1 MVVEVIS
8 SSLLMQI
15 YLDLITAYT
24 VEPATTKVVW
34 FSQFD
39 WPSNCRRGRG
49 FTILTAHH
57 PF

>member
-1 MVVEVIS
+1 M
-8 SSLLMQI
+8 
-15 YLDLITAYT
+15 DLITAYT